1 MPPFPDFLPPSLI
14 LSTLLAVLL
23 GTLWFVWRGRTLR
36 DWIIDVLAALLG
48 FGLGQ
53 LVGWLLGLGLPTVGE
68 VRVVEGALFA
78 VLALWLTQRLRRSS
92 SR

>member
-1 MPPFPDFLPPSLI
+1 MPLLPPSLI

-36 DWIIDVLAALLG
+36 DWIIDLLAALLG

-53 LVGWLLGLGLPTVGE
+53 LVGWLLGLGLPTMGQ
-68 VRVVEGALFA
+68 VRVVEGVLFA
-78 VLALWLTQRLRRSS
+78 LLALWLTQRLRRSS

>member
-1 MPPFPDFLPPSLI
+1 MPLLPPSLI

-36 DWIIDVLAALLG
+36 DWIIDLLAALLG

-53 LVGWLLGLGLPTVGE
+53 LVGWLLGLGLPTMGQ
-68 VRVVEGALFA
+68 VRVVEGVLFA
-78 VLALWLTQRLRRSS
+78 LLALWMTQRLRRSS
-92 SR
+92 SP

>member
-68 VRVVEGALFA
+68 VRVVEGSMFA

>member
-1 MPPFPDFLPPSLI
+1 MPPFPNFLPPSLI

-23 GTLWFVWRGRTLR
+23 GTLWFVWRGRRLA

-68 VRVVEGALFA
+68 VRVVEGSLFA
-78 VLALWLTQRLRRSS
+78 VLALWLTQRLRRAS

>member
-1 MPPFPDFLPPSLI
+1 MPLLPPSLV
-14 LSTLLAVLL
+14 LSTVLAVLL

-53 LVGWLLGLGLPTVGE
+53 LAGWLLGLGLPTIGE
-68 VRVVEGALFA
+68 VRVVEGSLFA
-78 VLALWLTQRLRRSS
+78 VLALWLTQRLRRTA
-92 SR
+92 

>member
-1 MPPFPDFLPPSLI
+1 MPPFPDFLPPSFI
-14 LSTLLAVLL
+14 LSTLLAALL

-68 VRVVEGALFA
+68 VRVVEGSLFA
-78 VLALWLTQRLRRSS
+78 VLALWLTQRLRRPP

>member
-1 MPPFPDFLPPSLI
+1 MPLLPPSLV
-14 LSTLLAVLL
+14 LSTVLAVLL

-53 LVGWLLGLGLPTVGE
+53 LAGWLLGLGLPTIGE
-68 VRVVEGALFA
+68 VRVVEGSLFA
-78 VLALWLTQRLRRSS
+78 VLALWLTQRLRRTT
-92 SR
+92 

>member
-23 GTLWFVWRGRTLR
+23 GTLWFVWRGRKLR

-53 LVGWLLGLGLPTVGE
+53 LLGWLLGVGLPTVGE
-68 VRVVEGALFA
+68 VRVVEGSLFA

>member
-23 GTLWFVWRGRTLR
+23 GTLWFVWRGRRLA

-68 VRVVEGALFA
+68 VRVVEGSLFA

>member
-1 MPPFPDFLPPSLI
+1 MPPFPDFLAPSLI
-14 LSTLLAVLL
+14 LSTLLALL
-23 GTLWFVWRGRTLR
+23 WGTLWFVWRGRTLR

-53 LVGWLLGLGLPTVGE
+53 LVGWLLGAGLPTVGE
-68 VRVVEGALFA
+68 VRVVEGSVFA
-78 VLALWLTQRLRRSS
+78 VLALWLTQRLRRSP

>member
-53 LVGWLLGLGLPTVGE
+53 LVGWLLGFGLPTVGE
-68 VRVVEGALFA
+68 VRVVEGSLLA
-78 VLALWLTQRLRRSS
+78 VLALWLVNRAQRK
-92 SR
+92 

>member
-1 MPPFPDFLPPSLI
+1 MPLLPPSLV
-14 LSTLLAVLL
+14 LSTVLAVLL

-53 LVGWLLGLGLPTVGE
+53 LVGWLLGLGLPTIGE

-78 VLALWLTQRLRRSS
+78 VLALWLTQRLRRA
-92 SR
+92 R

>member
-1 MPPFPDFLPPSLI
+1 MPLLPPSLV
-14 LSTLLAVLL
+14 LSTVLAVLL

-36 DWIIDVLAALLG
+36 DWVIDVLAALLG

-53 LVGWLLGLGLPTVGE
+53 LVGWLLGLGLPTIGE
-68 VRVVEGALFA
+68 VRVVEGSLFA
-78 VLALWLTQRLRRSS
+78 VLALWLTQRLRHSS

>member
-1 MPPFPDFLPPSLI
+1 MPLLPPSLI

-36 DWIIDVLAALLG
+36 DWTIDVLAALLG

-53 LVGWLLGLGLPTVGE
+53 LVGWLLGLGLPTVGQ
-68 VRVVEGALFA
+68 VRVVEGVLFA
-78 VLALWLTQRLRRSS
+78 LLALWLTQRLRRSP

>member
-1 MPPFPDFLPPSLI
+1 MPPFLDFLPPSLI

-23 GTLWFVWRGRTLR
+23 GTLWFIWRGRTLR

-53 LVGWLLGLGLPTVGE
+53 LIGSLLKLGLPTIGE
-68 VRVVEGALFA
+68 VRVVEGLLFA
-78 VLALWLTQRLRRSS
+78 VLTLWLTQRLRRL
-92 SR
+92 

>member
-1 MPPFPDFLPPSLI
+1 MPPFPDFLPPSLL
-14 LSTLLAVLL
+14 LSTLLALLL
-23 GTLWFVWRGRTLR
+23 GTLWFVWRGRTTR

-53 LVGWLLGLGLPTVGE
+53 LVGWLLGLGLPTIGE

-78 VLALWLTQRLRRSS
+78 VLALWLTQRLRRTA
-92 SR
+92 

>member
-1 MPPFPDFLPPSLI
+1 MPHLPPSLL
-14 LSTLLAVLL
+14 LSTVLAVLL

-53 LVGWLLGLGLPTVGE
+53 LVGSLLGLGVPVIGE
-68 VRVVEGALFA
+68 VRVVEGSLFA
-78 VLALWLTQRLRRSS
+78 LLALWLTQRIRRLPK
-92 SR
+92 